1 MPKSFKNFF
10 FPNVGSNLWNDWKW
24 QIKNAVTTVEQLSEL
39 LHLQKKDIKNILK
52 TQSRYPFIISPY
64 FFSLINPKNSNDPI
78 KKQVVPDIKEIN
90 IISAFSNTDPLAEK
104 NKMPVPG
111 LIHRYPDRVVI
122 LVSNNCAANCRH
134 CNRKRNWQK
143 NKPELNLKKCADYLK
158 KHSEIREVILSGGD
172 PLLLSTKK
180 LENILNKIFS
190 VDNIKVVRIGSRV
203 PVTLPMRITDKLC
216 EMLGKFPSIWLNTQ
230 FNHPNEITEES
241 TSACRKIQK
250 AGIPINNQSVLLK
263 GINDSPEIIIKGI
276 NDSPEIIKTL
286 CHKLQEIKVRPYY
299 LFQCDRVSGT
309 ELFWTTVETG
319 INILEK
325 MIGHTGGLCVPKFV
339 IDLPGGEG
347 KIPLLPENIIEH
359 KNSIYKIKTY
369 RGKIVSYKD
378 AADLELN

>member
-10 FPNVGSNLWNDWKW
+10 FPNVSSKLWNDYNW
-24 QIKNAVTTVEQLSEL
+24 QLKNAVTTIEQLSQKIN
-39 LHLQKKDIKNILK
+39 LHDEEKKHILK
-52 TQSRYPFIISPY
+52 TEEKYPIVISPY
-64 FFSLINPKNSNDPI
+64 FLSLINPKNINDPI
-78 KKQVVPDIKEIN
+78 RKQIVPDINEIEIMSN
-90 IISAFSNTDPLAEK
+90 ISDSDPLAEQQ
-104 NKMPVPG
+104 KMPVPG

-122 LVSNNCAANCRH
+122 LVSSNCAVNCRH

-143 NKPELNLKKCADYLK
+143 NEPEFNLKNCIDYLK

-180 LENILNKIFS
+180 LKNILDKIFS

-203 PVTLPMRITDKLC
+203 PVTLPMRITDDLC
-216 EMLGKFPSIWLNTQ
+216 EMFGKFPSIWLNTQ

-241 TSACRKIQK
+241 ASACRKIQK

-263 GINDSPEIIIKGI
+263 GINDTPKTIK
-276 NDSPEIIKTL
+276 KL

-309 ELFWTTVETG
+309 EHFWTSVKTG
-319 INILEK
+319 INILEN
-325 MIGHTGGLCVPKFV
+325 MIGHTGGLCIPKFV
-339 IDLPGGEG
+339 IDLPDGEG

-359 KNSIYKIKTY
+359 KGSIYKIKTY
-369 RGKIVSYKD
+369 QGKIVSYED
-378 AADLELN
+378 IDNSYFGV

>member
-1 MPKSFKNFF
+1 MPKSFKNLFF
-10 FPNVGSNLWNDWKW
+10 TNVNSNLWNDWKW
-24 QIKNAVTTVEQLSEL
+24 QLRNAVTTTEQLSEL
-39 LHLQKKDIKNILK
+39 LHLQKKDIKEILK
-52 TQSRYPFIISPY
+52 TKSRYPFIISPY

-90 IISAFSNTDPLAEK
+90 IISKFSNTDPLAEQQ
-104 NKMPVPG
+104 KMPVPG

-122 LVSNNCAANCRH
+122 LVSNICAANCRH

-143 NKPELNLKKCADYLK
+143 KELEPNLKDCTNYLK

-172 PLLLSTKK
+172 PLLLSTEK
-180 LENILNKIFS
+180 LKNILDKIFS

-203 PVTLPMRITDKLC
+203 PVTLPMRITDDLC
-216 EMLGKFPSIWLNTQ
+216 EMLGTFPSIWLNTQ

-241 TSACRKIQK
+241 ASACRKIQK

-263 GINDSPEIIIKGI
+263 GINDSPEII
-276 NDSPEIIKTL
+276 KTL
-286 CHKLQEIKVRPYY
+286 CHKLQEINVRPYY

-309 ELFWTTVETG
+309 EHFWTTVETG
-319 INILEK
+319 IKILEK

-347 KIPLLPENIIEH
+347 KVPLLPENIIEH

-369 RGKIVSYKD
+369 RGRIVSYKD
-378 AADLELN
+378 VDNS